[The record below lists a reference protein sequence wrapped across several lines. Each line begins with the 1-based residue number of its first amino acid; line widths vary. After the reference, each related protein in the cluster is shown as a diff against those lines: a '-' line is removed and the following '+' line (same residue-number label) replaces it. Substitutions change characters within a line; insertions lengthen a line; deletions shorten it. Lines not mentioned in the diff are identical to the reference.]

1 MASSDNGP
9 QPNNAE
15 DKSPDVALPEDIQMN
30 GDSEEDDDDA
40 HGEGSLSQ
48 QQDLN

>member
-1 MASSDNGP
+1 
-9 QPNNAE
+9 
-15 DKSPDVALPEDIQMN
+15 MN

-48 QQDLN
+48 QQDVQQNVH